1 MILKDTFKETLV
13 ISRESFLSRVWLIIY
28 VYMDT
33 IHSCTLNAGLFL
45 NALNVRTCIS
55 ITRMHMNTQTCMC
68 TRT

>member
-1 MILKDTFKETLV
+1 MMQYTLV
-13 ISRESFLSRVWLIIY
+13 LYNINEMLFTHYLGYINN

-55 ITRMHMNTQTCMC
+55 IARMHMNTQTCMC